1 MVDVAAPRPPMAAAS
16 VISQLVRSNDDDDV
30 PVFRPPP
37 APDDRLWRHPSE
49 VASPPRPPSW
59 SARHSFGLAA
69 LSALGGALFT
79 SALWLAFAAP
89 DGTSV
94 RVREMVAMAP
104 VIAVQPKYVSTDDW
118 STEVSTRAGNAL
130 FPIEIRAGSSTR
142 TGAALAVIDDG
153 HLIVPAHLLIDA
165 KTVVVITREGSRLP
179 ATISGVDTVN
189 DVGVIKVDA
198 PLPIAVVGR
207 AMCPDVGQPIAL
219 VGADGTNRPVWQ
231 TSVSSVDQ
239 RAPQSSSKQ
248 VLFRIDSPIDASA
261 DGGAVVD
268 STGAVIGIA
277 TIPPQASARD
287 GFAIPMTLARSIAWD
302 LITSGTT
309 SYPSL
314 GFEGARTEG
323 VRDRDG
329 GVRVLSV
336 SAAGPAA
343 IAGLHKDDIIIAADG
358 TEVSSM
364 AALIVH
370 ARERG
375 AGNPMALDVLRNE
388 QPIAINLTLSA
399 G

>member
-1 MVDVAAPRPPMAAAS
+1 MS
-16 VISQLVRSNDDDDV
+16 VISHLVRSNDDDDV
-30 PVFRPPP
+30 PMFRPPP
-37 APDDRLWRHPSE
+37 SPDDRLWRHPSE
-49 VASPPRPPSW
+49 VTYAVRPPSW
-59 SARHSFGLAA
+59 SARHSLGLAA

-79 SALWLAFAAP
+79 SALWLAFAVP
-89 DGTSV
+89 DNSPV
-94 RVREMVAMAP
+94 RVKEQVAMAP

-118 STEVSTRAGNAL
+118 STEVSTRASNAL
-130 FPIEIRAGSSTR
+130 FPIEVRAGSSTR

-165 KTVVVITREGSRLP
+165 KSIVVINREGARLA
-179 ATISGVDTVN
+179 ATITGVDTVN
-189 DVGVIKVDA
+189 DIGVIKVDV
-198 PLPIAVVGR
+198 PLPIAVASRSV
-207 AMCPDVGQPIAL
+207 CPDVGQPIAL

-231 TSVSSVDQ
+231 TSVASVDQ
-239 RAPQSSSKQ
+239 HAPLASPQQK
-248 VLFRIDSPIDASA
+248 LFRIDSPIDPSA

-287 GFAIPMTLARSIAWD
+287 GFAIPMGLARSIASD
-302 LITSGTT
+302 LISSGTA

-314 GFEGARTEG
+314 GFDGARTEG
-323 VRDRDG
+323 SRDRDA

-343 IAGLHKDDIIIAADG
+343 IAGLQKDDIVIAADG
-358 TEVSSM
+358 TSVTSM

-375 AGNPMALDVLRNE
+375 AGNSVALDVLRNE
-388 QPIAINLTLSA
+388 KSKTITLA
-399 G
+399 L